1 MPPVVIDVR
10 ASDDPRDVV
19 HLAVQAITEG
29 KLVAFP
35 TETVY
40 GLAARAL
47 DGPAVQRLVE
57 VKGRA
62 AGNPL
67 ALAIRGM
74 DEARD
79 YVPDLSPLAE
89 RFARRSWPGPIT
101 LVVNNSHPESLVS
114 RLPVSVRQLVS
125 PANSIGLRVP
135 GHQIIL
141 DTLQMI
147 AGPLVLTSANRS
159 GQPDAKTAG
168 EVIDSL
174 GEDIQLVLDDG
185 PCRFGEA
192 SSVVRIDGDDYEIL
206 RAGAVPEKTL
216 NRLSN
221 RLALF
226 VCTGNTCR
234 SPMAEA
240 LCRKIMARR
249 LGCRMDELEDR
260 GWLVMSAGMAAM
272 GGATA
277 SQQAIDV
284 MAAAELDI
292 SRHEGQPL
300 TESLVRYADLI
311 YTMTGSHRQAIVAQ
325 WPEAAERTR
334 LLCVDGSDV
343 SDPIG
348 GPLQRYQ
355 RCADQIEAELEKRL
369 DELGKID

>member
-19 HLAVQAITEG
+19 HRAVQSITEG

-47 DGPAVQRLVE
+47 DSLAVERLAR
-57 VKGRA
+57 VKDRA
-62 AGNPL
+62 AGNPMT
-67 ALAIRGM
+67 LAIRGM
-74 DEARD
+74 EEARD

-101 LVVNNSHPESLVS
+101 LVLDNSHPESLVS
-114 RLPVSVRQLVS
+114 RLPEGVRQLVS
-125 PANSIGLRVP
+125 PGNTIGLRVP

-147 AGPLVLTSANRS
+147 VGPLVLTSANKS

-174 GEDIQLVLDDG
+174 GEDIELVLDDG

-192 SSVVRIDGDDYEIL
+192 SSVVWVKGDEYEIL
-206 RAGAVPEKTL
+206 RAGVVPEETL

-221 RLALF
+221 RLVLF

-240 LCRKIMARR
+240 LCRKMMSGR
-249 LGCRMDELEDR
+249 LACRMEELEDR

-272 GGATA
+272 SGAAA
-277 SQQAIDV
+277 SQQATDV
-284 MAAAELDI
+284 MAAAQLDI
-292 SRHEGQPL
+292 SRHEVQPL
-300 TESLVRYADLI
+300 TDSLVRYADLI

-348 GPLQRYQ
+348 GPLERYQ
-355 RCADQIEAELEKRL
+355 RCAAQIEAELEKRL
-369 DELGKID
+369 GELGV

>member
-10 ASDDPRDVV
+10 ASEDSRDVV

-29 KLVAFP
+29 KLVVFP

-47 DGPAVQRLVE
+47 DGPAVERLVK

-67 ALAIRGM
+67 TLAIRGM

-89 RFARRSWPGPIT
+89 RFARRGWPGPIT
-101 LVVNNSHPESLVS
+101 LVLDNSHPESLVS
-114 RLPVSVRQLVS
+114 RLPEGVRQLVA
-125 PANSIGLRVP
+125 PANTIGLRVP
-135 GHQIIL
+135 GHQVIL

-147 AGPLVLTSANRS
+147 VGPLVLTSANRS
-159 GQPDAKTAG
+159 GQPDAKTAR
-168 EVIDSL
+168 EVMDAL

-192 SSVVRIDGDDYEIL
+192 SSVVRIHGDEYEIL
-206 RAGAVPEKTL
+206 RAGVVPEATL

-221 RLALF
+221 RLTLL

-240 LCRKIMARR
+240 LCR
-249 LGCRMDELEDR
+249 RMV
-260 GWLVMSAGMAAM
+260 GSGVAGDV
-272 GGATA
+272 GG
-277 SQQAIDV
+277 
-284 MAAAELDI
+284 
-292 SRHEGQPL
+292 R
-300 TESLVRYADLI
+300 
-311 YTMTGSHRQAIVAQ
+311 GSHEWRNRQ
-325 WPEAAERTR
+325 PT
-334 LLCVDGSDV
+334 SDRHNGRGRV
-343 SDPIG
+343 G
-348 GPLQRYQ
+348 YFG
-355 RCADQIEAELEKRL
+355 A
-369 DELGKID
+369 

>member
-19 HLAVQAITEG
+19 HRAVHAITEG

-62 AGNPL
+62 AEKPL

-101 LVVNNSHPESLVS
+101 LVLDNSHPESLVS
-114 RLPVSVRQLVS
+114 RLPQGVRKLVS
-125 PANSIGLRVP
+125 PANTIGLRVP

-147 AGPLVLTSANRS
+147 VGPLVLTSANRS
-159 GQPDAKTAG
+159 GQSDAKTAG
-168 EVIDSL
+168 EVVDFF
-174 GEDIQLVLDDG
+174 GEDVQLVLDDG

-192 SSVVRIDGDDYEIL
+192 SSVVRIDGDSYEIL
-206 RAGAVPEKTL
+206 RAGVVPERTL
-216 NRLSN
+216 NRLST
-221 RLALF
+221 RMVLF

-240 LCRKIMARR
+240 LCRKILAGR
-249 LGCRMDELEDR
+249 LGCSMAELEDR
-260 GWLVMSAGMAAM
+260 DWLVMSAGMAAM
-272 GGATA
+272 SGARA
-277 SQQAIDV
+277 SQQATDV
-284 MAAAELDI
+284 MAEAALDI
-292 SRHEGQPL
+292 SRHEVQPL
-300 TESLVRYADLI
+300 TDSLVRYADLI
-311 YTMTGSHRQAIVAQ
+311 YTMTGSHRQAIVTQ

-334 LLCVDGSDV
+334 LLCVDGDDV

-348 GPLQRYQ
+348 GPLERYQ
-355 RCADQIEAELEKRL
+355 RCAVQIEVELERRL
-369 DELGKID
+369 DELGL

>member
-10 ASDDPRDVV
+10 ASNDPRDVV

-62 AGNPL
+62 TGHPL
-67 ALAIRGM
+67 TLAIRGA

-79 YVPDLSPLAE
+79 YVPDMSPLAE

-101 LVVNNSHPESLVS
+101 LVLDDSHPESVVS
-114 RLPVSVRQLVS
+114 RLPQVVRQLVS
-125 PANSIGLRVP
+125 PANTIGLRVP

-147 AGPLVLTSANRS
+147 VGPLVLTSANRS
-159 GQPDAKTAG
+159 GQPDAKTAR
-168 EVIDSL
+168 EAIESL

-192 SSVVRIDGDDYEIL
+192 SSVVRVDGDNYEIL
-206 RAGAVPEKTL
+206 RAGVVPAETL

-221 RLALF
+221 RMALF

-240 LCRKIMARR
+240 LCRKMMAGR
-249 LGCRMDELEDR
+249 LGCSIDELEDR

-272 GGATA
+272 SGATA

-284 MAAAELDI
+284 MAAVELDI
-292 SRHEGQPL
+292 SRHEVQPL
-300 TESLVRYADLI
+300 TDSLVRYADLI
-311 YTMTGSHRQAIVAQ
+311 YTMTGSHRQAIVRQ

-334 LLCVDGSDV
+334 LLCLDGSDV

-348 GPLQRYQ
+348 GPLERYR
-355 RCADQIEAELEKRL
+355 RCASQIEAELEKRL
-369 DELGKID
+369 DELEV